1 MTALEQLNAYLK
13 RLQLRAR
20 LLAASRGAGIVAGS
34 ALLLTLVFVWI
45 GNRFE
50 FAEAVVLPLRILLFL
65 ALATAASF
73 ALFVPLLKVNRRWV
87 TRMAERRIPGLE
99 ERLLTVTERPDP
111 GNPFTELL
119 AEDAL
124 RIAREH
130 EREQLRTTGSFRG
143 FLISAVAAA
152 GALLWIIA
160 AGPGYWGYGA
170 ALLWIGGA
178 HAGTP
183 PLYDISVEPGNKT
196 VRRKS
201 DQVITAQLIGFS
213 TSDAMLHARYRG
225 AAKWDQTPMQ
235 SRRSGNGYQFLFAGL
250 SDSVDYYVE
259 AGARQSKHYT
269 LAVKDLPG
277 VKRVRVTVHFP
288 SRLALQDVVEDPGG
302 DVRAVEGSQAEIRVL
317 TDRPLEHGALVLDNG
332 SKIELARGEGNWL
345 GAGLR
350 VEKDGSYHVAAL
362 DGSEAVRISDDY
374 FIEAK
379 KDEPPSVK
387 IARPG
392 RDPHVSPI
400 EELPVTVEA
409 ADDFGIRGLDLHYSV
424 NGGPE
429 EVVPLLNKK
438 EAKETKGGTTLYLEK
453 FKLVPGDLVSLY
465 ATARDASK
473 TSRSDI
479 VFAQAEP
486 FDYKFRQSQQ
496 MSSEG
501 TMGGEENK
509 ISERQKEV
517 IAATWNEMKDGP
529 KQRSKA
535 AEEARFL
542 AELEGKLAQQAKA
555 LADRMRSRELVGT
568 SSEFEGFSRS
578 MDQASEE
585 MNKAVGELKPDKW
598 RDALPP
604 EQKALQ
610 ALLRAEATFRDI
622 QIAFSR
628 SGRGMGGNGAGRDL
642 ERLFDLELD
651 TTKNQYETGESA
663 SSASAQQKAVDD
675 ALERLA
681 MLAKRQQELGAQ
693 QNQQQA
699 FEQRWQEE
707 QLRREAE
714 QLRQQMEQLAQNWA
728 QAGRARAGS
737 QQGQQTSGAL
747 RAATNAL
754 QRAEDEMRK
763 GVSEGDSTAQQRAT
777 AHLREAQDALSAMQ
791 RQQTGKSINDL
802 AQRAQEIANRQ
813 KEIANRLKQMYGGSS
828 GTAERAN
835 SEPGATGAKNGMP
848 EMDDPRFGLGYGRRY
863 WQQFQMEPARPAT
876 PQEKSL
882 AGQKENLA
890 RQLNEL
896 ERQMQEQ
903 AQGVAGNQP
912 DASAKLRSAL
922 SDAQQKELA
931 LRMKKG
937 AEWIRDGYG
946 SRTSGQEDSVTEG
959 TEQLS
964 RQLRDA
970 QQALQ
975 AGVQGGQNRQSDTT
989 ARALSQL
996 RALREQL
1003 ERGNA
1008 QRQGQNGQNGGD
1020 GPIGGP
1026 GPAIG
1031 GDSYAGLPDAMRQ
1044 LSGLRQ
1050 QVGGRDRQ
1058 LRDDIDGALWSLNR
1072 LYGARSGLLDSR
1084 ISHEVLPSL
1093 ERLEVELSRRL
1104 GNDGENARTA
1114 ASESAPEKYR
1124 DAVAEYFNRLSR

>member
-1 MTALEQLNAYLK
+1 MTALEQLNAYLR
-13 RLQLRAR
+13 RLQVKAR
-20 LLAASRGAGIVAGS
+20 LFAASRGAGIVAGS
-34 ALLLTLVFVWI
+34 ALLLTVVFVWI
-45 GNRFE
+45 ANRFE
-50 FAEAVVLPLRILLFL
+50 FAEDVVLPLRILLFL
-65 ALATAASF
+65 ALATAASL
-73 ALFVPLLKVNRRWV
+73 ALFIPLLKVNRRWV
-87 TRMAERRIPGLE
+87 TRSAERRIPGLQ
-99 ERLLTVTERPDP
+99 ERLLTVAERPDP
-111 GNPFTELL
+111 ANPFTELL

-130 EREQLRTTGSFRG
+130 ESEQHRTRSFPA
-143 FLISAVAAA
+143 LVISAIAAV

-170 ALLWIGGA
+170 ALLWIGSA

-196 VRRKS
+196 IRRKS
-201 DQVITAQLIGFS
+201 DQVITARLIGFS
-213 TSDAMLHARYRG
+213 ASRVTLHARYRG
-225 AAKWDQTPMQ
+225 AAKWEQTPMQ

-259 AGARQSKHYT
+259 AGARRSKHYM
-269 LAVKDLPG
+269 LGVKDLPG
-277 VKRVRVTVHFP
+277 VKRVRVTLHFP
-288 SRLALQDVVEDPGG
+288 SRLELKDVVEDPGG
-302 DVRAVEGSQAEIRVL
+302 DVRAVEGSQAEIKVL

-332 SKIELARGEGNWL
+332 SKIDLARGEGNWL
-345 GAGLR
+345 SAGLR
-350 VEKDGSYHVAAL
+350 VAKDGSYHVAAL

-387 IARPG
+387 IERPG

-400 EELPVTVEA
+400 EEVPVTVEA
-409 ADDFGIRGLDLHYSV
+409 ADDFGVHGLDLHYSV
-424 NGGPE
+424 NGGAE
-429 EVVPLLNKK
+429 EVVPLLKKKGTK
-438 EAKETKGGTTLYLEK
+438 EAKGETTLYLEK
-453 FKLVPGDLVSLY
+453 FKLVPGDLVSFY

-486 FDYKFRQSQQ
+486 FDYKFRQLQQ

-501 TMGGEENK
+501 TMGDEQNK

-517 IAATWNEMKDGP
+517 IAATWNEIKDRP
-529 KQRSKA
+529 KERSKA
-535 AEEARFL
+535 AEDARFL
-542 AELEGKLAQQAKA
+542 SELEGKLAQQAKA
-555 LADRMRSRELVGT
+555 LADRMRSRELVAT
-568 SSEFEGFSRS
+568 SSEFEGFSKS

-585 MNKAVGELKPDKW
+585 MSKAAGELKPDKW

-610 ALLRAEATFRDI
+610 ALLRAEATFREI
-622 QIAFSR
+622 QIAFGR
-628 SGRGMGGNGAGRDL
+628 SGRGMGSNGAGRDL
-642 ERLFDLELD
+642 ARLFDLELD
-651 TTKNQYETGESA
+651 TTKNQYETGESS
-663 SSASAQQKAVDD
+663 SSANAQQKAVDD
-675 ALERLA
+675 ALQRLA

-693 QNQQQA
+693 RNQQQA

-714 QLRQQMEQLAQNWA
+714 QLRQQMEQLAQNGSK
-728 QAGRARAGS
+728 QAGTP
-737 QQGQQTSGAL
+737 QGQQTAGAL
-747 RAATNAL
+747 REAANAL

-763 GVSEGDSTAQQRAT
+763 GVSERDSTAQQRA
-777 AHLREAQDALSAMQ
+777 AAQLRAAQDALNAMQ
-791 RQQTGKSINDL
+791 RQQTGKSVDDL
-802 AQRAQEIANRQ
+802 ARRAQDIANGQR
-813 KEIANRLKQMYGGSS
+813 EIGNRLKQMYGGAP
-828 GTAERAN
+828 GTTESAN
-835 SEPGATGAKNGMP
+835 REPGVPGANNAMP
-848 EMDDPRFGLGYGRRY
+848 EMDDPRFGLGYGRRRY
-863 WQQFQMEPARPAT
+863 WQQFPMEPARPAT
-876 PQEKSL
+876 QQEKSL

-890 RQLNEL
+890 RQLDEL
-896 ERQMQEQ
+896 ERQIQEQ
-903 AQGVAGNQP
+903 AQGVAGSQP
-912 DASAKLRSAL
+912 DASSKLRSAL

-937 AEWIRDGYG
+937 AEWIREGYG
-946 SRTSGQEDSVTEG
+946 SRTLGQEDSVTDG
-959 TEQLS
+959 AEQLS

-970 QQALQ
+970 QQALS
-975 AGVQGGQNRQSDTT
+975 AGNQTGQNGQSDSA

-1003 ERGNA
+1003 ERSGQ
-1008 QRQGQNGQNGGD
+1008 QRQGQSAQNGGNA
-1020 GPIGGP
+1020 PVGGP

-1031 GDSYAGLPDAMRQ
+1031 DNYAGLPDAMRQ

-1050 QVGGRDRQ
+1050 QVGARDRQ

-1093 ERLEVELSRRL
+1093 ERLEVELNRRL
-1104 GNDGENARTA
+1104 GKDGENARTA

-1124 DAVAEYFNRLSR
+1124 DAVAEYFKRLSR

>member
-1 MTALEQLNAYLK
+1 MTALEQLNAYLR

-20 LLAASRGAGIVAGS
+20 LFAASRGAGVVTGS
-34 ALLLTLVFVWI
+34 ALLLTLMFVWI
-45 GNRFE
+45 ANRFE
-50 FAEAVVLPLRILLFL
+50 FAEDVVLPLRILLFL
-65 ALATAASF
+65 ALATAASLG
-73 ALFVPLLKVNRRWV
+73 LFIPLLKVNRRRV
-87 TRMAERRIPGLE
+87 TQSAERRIPGLQQ
-99 ERLLTVTERPDP
+99 RLLTVTERPDP
-111 GNPFTELL
+111 ANPFTELL

-130 EREQLRTTGSFRG
+130 EREQLITRNSFRG
-143 FLISAVAAA
+143 FVISGVAAA

-170 ALLWIGGA
+170 ALLWIGSA

-196 VRRKS
+196 IRRKS
-201 DQVITAQLIGFS
+201 DQVITARLIGFS
-213 TSDAMLHARYRG
+213 TSRVTLHARYRG
-225 AAKWDQTPMQ
+225 ATKWEQTPMQ
-235 SRRSGNGYQFLFAGL
+235 ARRNGNGYELLFAGL

-259 AGARQSKHYT
+259 AGARQSKHYR
-269 LAVKDLPG
+269 LGVKDLPS

-288 SRLALQDVVEDPGG
+288 SRLALKDVVEDPGG
-302 DVRAVEGSQAEIRVL
+302 DVRAVEGSQAEIKVL

-345 GAGLR
+345 SAGLR
-350 VEKDGSYHVAAL
+350 VAKDGSYHVAAI
-362 DGSEAVRISDDY
+362 DGGETVRISDDY

-387 IARPG
+387 IERPG

-400 EELPVTVEA
+400 EELPVMIEA
-409 ADDFGIRGLDLHYSV
+409 SDEFGVQGLDLHYSV

-429 EVVPLLNKK
+429 EVVPLLKKKGAK
-438 EAKETKGGTTLYLEK
+438 EATGGTTLYLEK
-453 FKLVPGDLVSLY
+453 FKLVPGDLVSFY
-465 ATARDASK
+465 ATARDAGK

-486 FDYKFRQSQQ
+486 FDYKFRQLQQ

-501 TMGGEENK
+501 AMGGEQNK

-517 IAATWNEMKDGP
+517 IAATWNEIKDGP
-529 KQRSKA
+529 KPRSKA
-535 AEEARFL
+535 VEEARFL

-568 SSEFEGFSRS
+568 SSEFEGFSHS
-578 MDQASEE
+578 MDQASDE
-585 MNKAVGELKPDKW
+585 MKNAAGELKPDKW
-598 RDALPP
+598 HDALPP

-610 ALLRAEATFRDI
+610 ALLRAEATFREI
-622 QIAFSR
+622 QIAFGR

-663 SSASAQQKAVDD
+663 SSASAQQKAVDE
-675 ALERLA
+675 AMQRLA

-693 QNQQQA
+693 RNQQQA

-714 QLRQQMEQLAQNWA
+714 QLRQQMEQLAQNGSR
-728 QAGRARAGS
+728 QGGTQQS
-737 QQGQQTSGAL
+737 QQSSGAL
-747 RAATNAL
+747 RDAANAL

-763 GVSEGDSTAQQRAT
+763 GVSERDATAEQRA
-777 AHLREAQDALSAMQ
+777 AAQLRQAQDALSTMQ
-791 RQQTGKSINDL
+791 HQQTGKSVDDL
-802 AQRAQEIANRQ
+802 ARRAQDIANGQR
-813 KEIANRLKQMYGGSS
+813 EIANRLKQMYGASPGTTDRANRES
-828 GTAERAN
+828 GTSGAN
-835 SEPGATGAKNGMP
+835 SSMP
-848 EMDDPRFGLGYGRRY
+848 EMDDPRFGFGYRRRY
-863 WQQFQMEPARPAT
+863 WHQLPMEAARPAT
-876 PQEKSL
+876 QQEKSI

-890 RQLNEL
+890 RQLDQL
-896 ERQMQEQ
+896 ERQIQEQ
-903 AQGVAGNQP
+903 AQAVAGSQP
-912 DASAKLRSAL
+912 DASSKLRSAL

-931 LRMKKG
+931 LRMKKS

-946 SRTSGQEDSVTEG
+946 SRTLGQEDSVTDAA
-959 TEQLS
+959 EQLS
-964 RQLRDA
+964 QQLRDA
-970 QQALQ
+970 QQALN
-975 AGVQGGQNRQSDTT
+975 AANQGGQNGQSDAA

-1003 ERGNA
+1003 ERSGR
-1008 QRQGQNGQNGGD
+1008 QQQGQNAENGGSA
-1020 GPIGGP
+1020 PVGGP

-1031 GDSYAGLPDAMRQ
+1031 GDYAGVPDAIRQ

-1050 QVGGRDRQ
+1050 QLGTRDRQ
-1058 LRDDIDGALWSLNR
+1058 LRDDIDGTLWSLNR
-1072 LYGARSGLLDSR
+1072 LYGARSGLLESR

-1093 ERLEVELSRRL
+1093 ERLEVELTRRL
-1104 GNDGENARTA
+1104 GTDGENARTA
-1114 ASESAPEKYR
+1114 ANESAPEKYR
-1124 DAVAEYFNRLSR
+1124 GAVAEYFKRLSR